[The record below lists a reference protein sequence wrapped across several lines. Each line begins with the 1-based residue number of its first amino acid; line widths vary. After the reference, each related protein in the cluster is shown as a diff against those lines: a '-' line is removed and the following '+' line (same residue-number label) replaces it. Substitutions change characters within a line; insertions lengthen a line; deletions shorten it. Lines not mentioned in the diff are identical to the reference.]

1 MNIAIRQATA
11 ADEPVI
17 VSLIEALA
25 EYEALEPPTDAARAR
40 LAAELASP
48 RPRFEAFIAECGGE
62 PAGFALVFETYS
74 SFLAK
79 PKLYLEDIFV
89 LPAFRRHGVGKA
101 LFEHL
106 AATARRRGCAVME
119 WTALDWNSPAHK
131 FYGKMGGRH
140 LKAWQVF
147 RLDLDAS

>member
-1 MNIAIRQATA
+1 M
-11 ADEPVI
+11 
-17 VSLIEALA
+17 
-25 EYEALEPPTDAARAR
+25 
-40 LAAELASP
+40 ASP
-48 RPRFEAFIAECGGE
+48 NPRFEAFIAECDGE
-62 PAGFALVFETYS
+62 PVGFTLVFETYS

-101 LFEHL
+101 LFEYL
-106 AATARRRGCAVME
+106 AAEARRRGCAVME
-119 WTALDWNSPAHK
+119 WTALDWNTPAHK

-147 RLDLDAS
+147 RLDLDAP